1 MHSMMCSVN
10 HNLEGRVGRRISLKR
25 QEAKVKNLGM
35 VHPAMVPTKKTKRQD
50 QITNATITL
59 AICQESSSIGRQKIS
74 MGLQSLLCLDFS
86 EAEGGDNGILY

>member
-10 HNLEGRVGRRISLKR
+10 HNLEGHVGRRISLKR

-35 VHPAMVPTKKTKRQD
+35 VHPAMVQTKKTKQLD

-86 EAEGGDNGILY
+86 GAEGGDNGILY